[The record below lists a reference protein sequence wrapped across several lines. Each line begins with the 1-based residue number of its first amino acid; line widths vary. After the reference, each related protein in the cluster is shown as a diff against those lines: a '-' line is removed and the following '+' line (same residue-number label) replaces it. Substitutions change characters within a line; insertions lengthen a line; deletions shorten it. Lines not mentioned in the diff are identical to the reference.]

1 MDVDTTALRS
11 VGSTLT
17 MLALGW
23 LGSPAVNAEVPR
35 APSAFGADPMAAE
48 LARALPAFAERL
60 QEAVL
65 DAARRLDAAGE
76 ALMLAATRFDLIEEQ
91 LAMTPR

>member
-11 VGSTLT
+11 AGSTLT

-23 LGSPAVNAEVPR
+23 VGSPAVTATVPR
-35 APSAFGADPMAAE
+35 APSAFGADPPAAE
-48 LARALPAFAERL
+48 LARALPLFAERL

-65 DAARRLDAAGE
+65 AAARRLDAAGE
-76 ALMLAATRFDLIEEQ
+76 ALMLAAARFDRIEDE
-91 LAMTPR
+91 LAVPPR